1 VATHDLQ
8 EPLRMISS
16 FAQLLER
23 KYKDKLD
30 QDANTYIRFVVDG
43 AIRLQKLIND
53 LLEFSKINRS
63 ETDFEQV
70 DTSNILG
77 HVISN
82 LHLLIV
88 ENNCLI
94 TNDDMPVIKADGSQ
108 ILRLFQNLI
117 QNAIKFKKE
126 DESPKIHISCVK
138 HNKMYQFSVAD
149 NGIGIEM
156 QYQERI
162 FAIFQRLHSI
172 KDYSGT
178 GIGLSICKRIVERHK
193 GKIWFESK
201 ENEGTTFYFTIP
213 K

>member
-1 VATHDLQ
+1 MATHDLQ

-126 DESPKIHISCVK
+126 DESCLLYTSPSPR
-138 HNKMYQFSVAD
+138 D
-149 NGIGIEM
+149 
-156 QYQERI
+156 
-162 FAIFQRLHSI
+162 
-172 KDYSGT
+172 
-178 GIGLSICKRIVERHK
+178 
-193 GKIWFESK
+193 
-201 ENEGTTFYFTIP
+201 
-213 K
+213 